1 MSDRICKVVRGTTH
15 AGRALNEGEEVLLPE
30 DVFRKL
36 SMTQDVVEI
45 MPTAK
50 PEPVQKSTAQP
61 IKKTA

>member
-1 MSDRICKVVRGTTH
+1 MTDRICKVVRGTTH

-36 SMTQDVVEI
+36 SMTHDVVEI

-50 PEPVQKSTAQP
+50 PEAPKSTATQP
-61 IKKTA
+61 TKKTA